1 MDLVAEEE
9 EVGVADHLG
18 HSNPALAAEV
28 VEAHSLV
35 ASGQQ
40 VVVLQQGSL
49 GSHLALVTQV
59 TEQPVAMLVCS
70 H

>member
-18 HSNPALAAEV
+18 HSYPALAAEV

-35 ASGQQ
+35 ASDQQ